1 MVRPRGS
8 SKPGLGT
15 LLVGSGVLQSRHLA
29 RKAAAPR
36 SAHVHV
42 GSKAALDAHR
52 GAFTDGA
59 AGARAH
65 LTVDKE

>member
-1 MVRPRGS
+1 M
-8 SKPGLGT
+8 
-15 LLVGSGVLQSRHLA
+15 QSRHLA

-52 GAFTDGA
+52 GAFADGA
-59 AGARAH
+59 AWARAH